1 MYNEK
6 KDGYRMKFD
15 KTEILEDTG
24 GFKEADEVLRLA
36 LDVGGEMLK
45 AGGEISR
52 VEDTIIRI
60 CKAYGAEHVE
70 IFAIPSLMVAAVR
83 MKNGAYSS
91 QIRRVYGTENNL
103 HKVEIFNAISRDI
116 CESTPDFDEV
126 DRMVREAK
134 RKKSYPMWV
143 RVLAASVVASGFA
156 ILFGGDVWDGLVAA
170 IIGAI
175 IYVVDMIPIDRINRL
190 AKLALQSFLGGLLA
204 CLSVKIGAGHDL
216 AMIMIG
222 TIMLLVPGL
231 SFNTALRDL
240 LCGDLLAGTLKTVQ
254 CVLAALM
261 IAAGYLLAMV
271 LVGGV
276 A

>member
-1 MYNEK
+1 
-6 KDGYRMKFD
+6 MKVD
-15 KTEILEDTG
+15 KTAFSQEVSG
-24 GFKEADEVLRLA
+24 SKEADELLRLA

-60 CKAYGAEHVE
+60 CKAYKAEHVE
-70 IFAIPSLMVAAVR
+70 VFAIPSLMVAAVR
-83 MKNGAYSS
+83 MADGAYSS

-103 HKVEIFNAISRDI
+103 HKIEIFNAISRDI
-116 CESTPDFDEV
+116 CANTPDFAEV
-126 DRMVREAK
+126 DRMVHEAK
-134 RKKSYPMWV
+134 RKRSYPMWV
-143 RVLAASVVASGFA
+143 RVLAASVVASAFA
-156 ILFGGDVWDGLVAA
+156 ILFGGNVWDGLAA
-170 IIGAI
+170 AVIGVI
-175 IYVVDMIPIDRINRL
+175 IYVLDMIPIDRINRL

-204 CLSVKIGAGHDL
+204 CLSVKIGFGHD
-216 AMIMIG
+216 AGMIMIG

-254 CVLAALM
+254 CILAALM

-271 LVGGV
+271 LVGGF

>member
-1 MYNEK
+1 
-6 KDGYRMKFD
+6 MKL
-15 KTEILEDTG
+15 TNTG
-24 GFKEADEVLRLA
+24 LPRDADAFKEADEILRLA

-45 AGGEISR
+45 AGGEINR

-83 MKNGAYSS
+83 MKDGAYSS

-103 HKVEIFNAISRDI
+103 HKIEIFNAISRDI
-116 CESTPDFDEV
+116 CAYTPDFDEV

-134 RKKSYPMWV
+134 RKRSYPMWA
-143 RVLAASVVASGFA
+143 RVVAASIVASSFA
-156 ILFGGDVWDGLVAA
+156 VLFGGDLWDALVAA
-170 IIGAI
+170 VIGAI

-190 AKLALQSFLGGLLA
+190 AKLALQSFLGGLLT
-204 CLSVKIGAGHDL
+204 CVSVRLGIGHD
-216 AMIMIG
+216 AGMIMIG
-222 TIMLLVPGL
+222 TIMLLIPGL

-254 CVLAALM
+254 CILAALM
-261 IAAGYLLAMV
+261 IAAGYLLAMF